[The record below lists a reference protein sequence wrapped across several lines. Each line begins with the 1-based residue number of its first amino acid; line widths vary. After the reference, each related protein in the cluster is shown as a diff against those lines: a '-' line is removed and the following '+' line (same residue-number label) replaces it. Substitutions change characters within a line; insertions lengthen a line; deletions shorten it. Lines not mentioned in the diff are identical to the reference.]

1 MNARVYQKTM
11 LSTMM
16 KITTNKTQYNNNQ
29 HLMPLMILGVTSLIG
44 MLSVVILK
52 AVVLNVVIL
61 NVVAPLKVIWGQC
74 CKALS
79 GRNL

>member
-1 MNARVYQKTM
+1 M

-16 KITTNKTQYNNNQ
+16 KITTNNTQ
-29 HLMPLMILGVTSLIG
+29 HLMSLMILIVASLIG

-61 NVVAPLKVIWGQC
+61 NVVAPLKVIWGQ
-74 CKALS
+74 
-79 GRNL
+79 

>member
-16 KITTNKTQYNNNQ
+16 KITKNNQ
-29 HLMPLMILGVTSLIG
+29 HLMSLMIQIMILIDV
-44 MLSVVILK
+44 MSVVILK